1 MLWDLR
7 GQYEAA
13 LRTLTAAQRCF
24 EEWRNATSATKRNA
38 ALREMRQH
46 LGALQGGSHP
56 LGEVLSDAVR
66 LAGIAAEESG
76 TAAAPGESG

>member
-1 MLWDLR
+1 MRREALGTVLWDLR

-24 EEWRNATSATKRNA
+24 DEWRGAPTLSRRNA

-46 LGALQGGSHP
+46 LGALETGNGP
-56 LGEVLSDAVR
+56 LTEVLTDAME
-66 LAGIAAEESG
+66 LAGTMAEER
-76 TAAAPGESG
+76 A